1 MTRKRPTLSV
11 ILPTYNES
19 TNLPILLG
27 KLRTALSEVSHE
39 ILVVDDNSPDR
50 TWEIA
55 EDIATKDDSIRIC
68 NGEGLE

>member
-55 EDIATKDDSIRIC
+55 EDIATKDDSIRVIRRITDR
-68 NGEGLE
+68 